1 MTVRIGYEK
10 TGRAKYISHLDMTR
24 CMSRAL
30 ARSGLP
36 VWFTQGFNPHIY
48 MTFALPLSLGVESRA
63 ETMDFRLEE
72 ELPFDQVAAR
82 LNACLPEGIRVLWA
96 GEPVEKPEAIA
107 WAEYAV
113 RLTYDGGEAGEMGKA
128 LQALWDRPSILVMKH
143 TKKGPKE
150 TDIRPHIHLLDW
162 KGEGTVLSFRLRTA
176 AGPAL
181 TVNPS
186 LLLERLFEE
195 SGRRADQADLC
206 RTGVFTGEGKEFR

>member
-1 MTVRIGYEK
+1 
-10 TGRAKYISHLDMTR
+10 MTR
-24 CMSRAL
+24 CMSRPWP
-30 ARSGLP
+30 RSGLP
-36 VWFTQGFNPHIY
+36 VWYTQGFNPHIY

-128 LQALWDRPSILVMKH
+128 PSGPLGPPLHPGDEAYQEGAEGDRHPPPYPPAGLEGGGD
-143 TKKGPKE
+143 GPLLPAA
-150 TDIRPHIHLLDW
+150 DGCRPRAD
-162 KGEGTVLSFRLRTA
+162 RQPQPA
-176 AGPAL
+176 AGTA
-181 TVNPS
+181 V
-186 LLLERLFEE
+186 
-195 SGRRADQADLC
+195 
-206 RTGVFTGEGKEFR
+206 